1 MLIEVADIS
10 KAYPQANEDQSASVL
25 ENLSFAVAEGEFVC
39 IIGPSGCGKST
50 LLNMIAGFIPPDRGK
65 IYFDGRQI
73 DSPDPQRAV
82 VFQEATLFPWMNLR
96 RNIEVGLRAAGVA
109 KTELHRIV
117 NDSLALVDLNCSQ
130 QAYPHQLSGGMKQ
143 RAALARVLALQPR
156 LLLMDEPFSALD
168 ADTREHLQDQLLKI
182 CAKRRQTVVF
192 VTHSVEEAA
201 YLADRVII
209 MGRPPNR
216 CYATLRIQRRQRRS
230 RTDKPQMAN
239 VLRLRAA
246 LKDFSRQIPDG
257 ANSPQV
263 DVVVKS

>member
-1 MLIEVADIS
+1 
-10 KAYPQANEDQSASVL
+10 
-25 ENLSFAVAEGEFVC
+25 
-39 IIGPSGCGKST
+39 
-50 LLNMIAGFIPPDRGK
+50 
-65 IYFDGRQI
+65 
-73 DSPDPQRAV
+73 
-82 VFQEATLFPWMNLR
+82 
-96 RNIEVGLRAAGVA
+96 
-109 KTELHRIV
+109 
-117 NDSLALVDLNCSQ
+117 
-130 QAYPHQLSGGMKQ
+130 
-143 RAALARVLALQPR
+143 
-156 LLLMDEPFSALD
+156 LLMDEPFSALD
-168 ADTREHLQDQLLKI
+168 ADTREHLQDQLLNI

-263 DVVVKS
+263 DVVVKC

>member
-1 MLIEVADIS
+1 MLIEVDDVS
-10 KAYPQANEDQSASVL
+10 KAYPQVNGCESAAVV

-50 LLNMIAGFIPPDRGK
+50 LLNMIAGFIQPDRGK
-65 IYFDGRQI
+65 IYFDSRPI
-73 DSPDPQRAV
+73 NSPEPERAV

-96 RNIEVGLRAAGVA
+96 RNLELGLKAAGTE
-109 KTELHRIV
+109 KTELQRIV

-192 VTHSVEEAA
+192 VTHRVEEAA
-201 YLADRVII
+201 YLADRILI

-216 CYATLRIQRRQRRS
+216 CYASLRIQRGQGRS
-230 RTDKPQMAN
+230 RTDKQQMSN
-239 VLRLRAA
+239 ILRLRAA
-246 LKDFSRQIPDG
+246 LKDFSRQLSDG
-257 ANSPQV
+257 NC
-263 DVVVKS
+263 

>member
-1 MLIEVADIS
+1 MLIKVDDIS
-10 KAYPQANEDQSASVL
+10 KGYPQTNEDESSTVL
-25 ENLSFAVAEGEFVC
+25 ENLSFAVSEGEFVC

-65 IYFDGRQI
+65 IFFDGRQI
-73 DSPDPQRAV
+73 RSPDPERAV
-82 VFQEATLFPWMNLR
+82 VFQDATLFPWMNLR
-96 RNIEVGLRAAGVA
+96 RNIELGLKAAGTA
-109 KTELHRIV
+109 KTELQRIV

-168 ADTREHLQDQLLKI
+168 ADTREHLQDQLLKA

-201 YLADRVII
+201 YLADRIII
-209 MGRPPNR
+209 MGRSPNR
-216 CYATLRIQRRQRRS
+216 CYATLRIQRGQQRS
-230 RTDKPQMAN
+230 RTDKQQMSN
-239 VLRLRAA
+239 ILRLRAV
-246 LKDFSRQIPDG
+246 LKDFSRQLPDG
-257 ANSPQV
+257 ANAPQ
-263 DVVVKS
+263 S